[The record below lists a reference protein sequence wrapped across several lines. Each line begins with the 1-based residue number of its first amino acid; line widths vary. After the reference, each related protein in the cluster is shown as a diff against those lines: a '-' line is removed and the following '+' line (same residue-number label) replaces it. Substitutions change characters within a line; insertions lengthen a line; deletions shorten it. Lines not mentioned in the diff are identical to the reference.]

1 MFKTIFVLV
10 IATHGGINTDLH
22 FTTLQQCESV
32 KTLLKENTSPKAYFN
47 GMNCIEMQV
56 PVPIKK
62 KRCKISNEFARATG
76 NFYPVALECE
86 EK

>member
-10 IATHGGINTDLH
+10 IATHGEINTDLH

-47 GMNCIEMQV
+47 GMNCIEIQ
-56 PVPIKK
+56 VPIKK
-62 KRCKISNEFARATG
+62 TRCKISNEYARVTG
-76 NFYPVALECE
+76 NYYPVTLECE